1 MRTEPHIIFH
11 HSNAV
16 LNVFICTLAS
26 WSLVKAVTKYIFT
39 CKLYYTKVNMSFLM
53 NYEGLSGLTG
63 DNVHYNFKLQQNLT
77 DGAAAVAFQGLK
89 C

>member
-1 MRTEPHIIFH
+1 
-11 HSNAV
+11 
-16 LNVFICTLAS
+16 
-26 WSLVKAVTKYIFT
+26 
-39 CKLYYTKVNMSFLM
+39 MSFLM

-89 C
+89 CWPLLLAPPSGKSV